1 MPSCLPP
8 PQALASRGATL
19 FMLCRNQQRGQEAV
33 QAVREQ
39 TGNKDVQLAVR
50 RLTCRHQKST
60 CSCACL
66 KELLY
71 RLNCWLAL
79 ATWCRLYGVVH
90 ADRLFVPVCLYV
102 TAGRCVT

>member
-1 MPSCLPP
+1 VLCCFTCH

-50 RLTCRHQKST
+50 RPYSL
-60 CSCACL
+60 
-66 KELLY
+66 
-71 RLNCWLAL
+71 
-79 ATWCRLYGVVH
+79 
-90 ADRLFVPVCLYV
+90 
-102 TAGRCVT
+102 